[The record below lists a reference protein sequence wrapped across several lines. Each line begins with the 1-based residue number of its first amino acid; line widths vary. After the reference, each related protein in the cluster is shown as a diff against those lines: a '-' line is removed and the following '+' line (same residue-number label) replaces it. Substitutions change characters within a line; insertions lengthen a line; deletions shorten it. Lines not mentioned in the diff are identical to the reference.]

1 MVHRGRPLVL
11 GWYAFLAWNVV
22 LFHGLTALASPVPAR
37 ALAVAASVL
46 LAASFL
52 VQVALAVR
60 APRLPVGATRPL
72 RAAVDRRTG
81 EVASPNGDGTR
92 GRRVGAAAQVA
103 R

>member
-22 LFHGLTALASPVPAR
+22 LFHGLAALDGPVPAR
-37 ALAVAASVL
+37 RLAVAASVA

-52 VQVALAVR
+52 VQIALTVR
-60 APRLPVGATRPL
+60 AHVLYVRSRGVRPPVN
-72 RAAVDRRTG
+72 RRTG
-81 EVASPNGDGTR
+81 EVLSRNGDAAR
-92 GRRVGAAAQVA
+92 ARRPGAAAQST

>member
-1 MVHRGRPLVL
+1 MVQRGRPLML

-22 LFHGLTALASPVPAR
+22 LFHGLATLASPVPAR

-52 VQVALAVR
+52 AQVALAVR
-60 APRLPVGATRPL
+60 APRLPVGARPL
-72 RAAVDRRTG
+72 RAAVDGRTG
-81 EVASPNGDGTR
+81 EVVSANGDR
-92 GRRVGAAAQVA
+92 GHVRRPGAATQAA

>member
-22 LFHGLTALASPVPAR
+22 LFHGLTALDGPVPAR
-37 ALAVAASVL
+37 ALAVATSVL

-52 VQVALAVR
+52 AQVALAVR
-60 APRLPVGATRPL
+60 APRLPVGAKPL
-72 RAAVDRRTG
+72 RAAIDRRTG
-81 EVASPNGDGTR
+81 EVVSANGES
-92 GRRVGAAAQVA
+92 GRVRRSSAATQAA

>member
-22 LFHGLTALASPVPAR
+22 LFHGLTALATPVPAR
-37 ALAVAASVL
+37 ALAVAASVV

-52 VQVALAVR
+52 VQVGLAVR
-60 APRLPVGATRPL
+60 TQRAPGGSRPL

-81 EVASPNGDGTR
+81 EVVAPNGDGAR
-92 GRRVGAAAQVA
+92 GRRVGAAAQGA